1 VVAVSLAFPQIGSER
16 FFWIFWLRRLGYSV
30 PRGTRIRK
38 TAIEINCEPLAAPVL
53 ELVRQAYGVAVHCPR
68 DLARGEGGVRA
79 AARPGESDLLLR
91 SGVAR
96 GPIAEP
102 KISRK
107 IVAGQPQLSRFGE
120 KLAELPPTGD
130 QVALFRPRLG
140 RLERTCIN
148 EPRSPGR
155 VVLQIRESPWMVDNW
170 RVAIP
175 VYSGGRSTSH
185 PTTPQYSVE
194 HP

>member
-1 VVAVSLAFPQIGSER
+1 M
-16 FFWIFWLRRLGYSV
+16 
-30 PRGTRIRK
+30 
-38 TAIEINCEPLAAPVL
+38 EPLAAPVL
-53 ELVRQAYGVAVHCPR
+53 ELIQASVWRSRSLPTRSHP
-68 DLARGEGGVRA
+68 GEGGVRA

-148 EPRSPGR
+148 EREGRQIVLIGLFWAKYARRIFAIVSTTSIPNLAPGR
-155 VVLQIRESPWMVDNW
+155 MGPQRMLRGRE
-170 RVAIP
+170 
-175 VYSGGRSTSH
+175 H
-185 PTTPQYSVE
+185 E
-194 HP
+194 

>member
-1 VVAVSLAFPQIGSER
+1 M
-16 FFWIFWLRRLGYSV
+16 
-30 PRGTRIRK
+30 
-38 TAIEINCEPLAAPVL
+38 L
-53 ELVRQAYGVAVHCPR
+53 ELIQASVWRSRSLPTRSHP
-68 DLARGEGGVRA
+68 GEGGVRA

-102 KISRK
+102 EISRK

-148 EPRSPGR
+148 ERGILSHCITLRPDEERRFFGPP
-155 VVLQIRESPWMVDNW
+155 EE
-170 RVAIP
+170 AP
-175 VYSGGRSTSH
+175 VTFDVSKSALGMPLAYTEQTAGMT
-185 PTTPQYSVE
+185 
-194 HP
+194 